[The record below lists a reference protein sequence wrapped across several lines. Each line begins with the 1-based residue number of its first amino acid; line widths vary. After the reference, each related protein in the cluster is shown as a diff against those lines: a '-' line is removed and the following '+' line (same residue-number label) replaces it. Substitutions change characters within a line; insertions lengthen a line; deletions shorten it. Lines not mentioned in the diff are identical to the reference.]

1 MTNTIPFALFNSKI
15 SFNPYQYVPFFKVM
29 EYCNDKE
36 RYCWNHKNLLIA
48 DEVGVGKTIEAGI
61 IIRERLIREENLR
74 VLIICPPKLC
84 ENWKQEMKTLFELSF
99 DRYDI
104 DKERMEFLG
113 TFNGCINTQL
123 SIFPITYFD
132 KDHTEKMKYDVLII
146 DEIHRIRNRGKIYDK
161 VKELIDENKDKMSIF
176 MTATPIANSESDYEK
191 IVELLGKDNYEF
203 TTTTQGEANCYDYI
217 LKISSKKIT
226 YLEPEKEIL
235 REIYTLEKDGK
246 YFRVNDHKKWVETRF
261 EENYRPKYGKLTPWL
276 KRISASS
283 LMALKKYL
291 ENPNECE
298 DDDELDDDELD
309 DDDKEWMPNEREAL
323 KKLCEKNLGSGYE
336 DRKLE
341 KLKELIKSEMGESGK
356 IVIFSCFILTG
367 EYLENKL
374 RDSTRDVFF
383 ISGKLSSKKVNEL
396 INKFEKSENQAILI
410 CTDVMKEG
418 FNLQF
423 CDRIIHYDLP
433 YTPATLIQ
441 RNGRIYRKNAA
452 FKDLKSFYLIDEDFY
467 DCRLWGGIISEKCNV
482 IRKYKNDR
490 KVADIIVLPDDAKEY
505 MNKCLEF
512 YFEGEVAKQVD
523 RIKRENSEKLES
535 FDKEKERYNQG
546 VKIFS
551 MYLKK
556 RFCMIGER
564 GKLEGAQSLPDI
576 VEKDITPDGIETA
589 IKERYGSYDEVKFAY
604 LHIVENKW
612 KEEDYKDLF
621 ETYQENY
628 KKQLAECIKKFWPEQ
643 DVRTDNVKEKFVELC
658 DREVAPKTSLYCQDL
673 MRESHTSYINYQE
686 QFIPL
691 QMKKEASYE

>member
-176 MTATPIANSESDYEK
+176 MTATPIANSESDYEN

-323 KKLCEKNLGSGYE
+323 
-336 DRKLE
+336 
-341 KLKELIKSEMGESGK
+341 
-356 IVIFSCFILTG
+356 
-367 EYLENKL
+367 
-374 RDSTRDVFF
+374 
-383 ISGKLSSKKVNEL
+383 
-396 INKFEKSENQAILI
+396 
-410 CTDVMKEG
+410 
-418 FNLQF
+418 
-423 CDRIIHYDLP
+423 
-433 YTPATLIQ
+433 
-441 RNGRIYRKNAA
+441 
-452 FKDLKSFYLIDEDFY
+452 
-467 DCRLWGGIISEKCNV
+467 
-482 IRKYKNDR
+482 
-490 KVADIIVLPDDAKEY
+490 
-505 MNKCLEF
+505 
-512 YFEGEVAKQVD
+512 
-523 RIKRENSEKLES
+523 
-535 FDKEKERYNQG
+535 
-546 VKIFS
+546 
-551 MYLKK
+551 
-556 RFCMIGER
+556 
-564 GKLEGAQSLPDI
+564 
-576 VEKDITPDGIETA
+576 
-589 IKERYGSYDEVKFAY
+589 
-604 LHIVENKW
+604 
-612 KEEDYKDLF
+612 
-621 ETYQENY
+621 
-628 KKQLAECIKKFWPEQ
+628 
-643 DVRTDNVKEKFVELC
+643 
-658 DREVAPKTSLYCQDL
+658 
-673 MRESHTSYINYQE
+673 
-686 QFIPL
+686 
-691 QMKKEASYE
+691 